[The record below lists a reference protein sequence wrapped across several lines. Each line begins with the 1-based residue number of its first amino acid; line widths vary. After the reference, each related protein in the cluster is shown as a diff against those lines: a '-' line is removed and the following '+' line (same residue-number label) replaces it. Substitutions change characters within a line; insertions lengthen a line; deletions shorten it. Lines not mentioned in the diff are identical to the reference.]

1 MTLKTICI
9 GAYFLLQQQ
18 KMGIQPGNRYGR
30 KAESGKTEQYLIL
43 KPFSFHQP
51 GSRYQL
57 QKLPNWER
65 QTGT

>member
-1 MTLKTICI
+1 MILKTIRLCV
-9 GAYFLLQQQ
+9 FLHTHKKGHSTRKPLP
-18 KMGIQPGNRYGR
+18 INR

-57 QKLPNWER
+57 PELPNWER